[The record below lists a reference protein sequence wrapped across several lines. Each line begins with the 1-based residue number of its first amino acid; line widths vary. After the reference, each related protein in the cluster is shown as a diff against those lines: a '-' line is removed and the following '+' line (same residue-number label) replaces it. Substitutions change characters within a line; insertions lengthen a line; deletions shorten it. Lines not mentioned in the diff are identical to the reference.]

1 MADKKTILIL
11 GGDGYLGWS
20 LSLAFAARTDNRVVI
35 IDNFSKRKWEKKV
48 HAKSLVKI
56 NSIGQRI
63 KDYARIFKKNNLAF
77 VNIDLKNYKKVLA
90 LIKKYRP
97 TTIIN
102 DAQQPSAPFSMIS
115 PQQAMETIE
124 DNTKTN
130 LNVLWAMAA
139 TDKNIKYIKL
149 GSVGSY
155 LGIEADF
162 IPKHKVDLEFKTRQ
176 KIGQVLNSWLP
187 MQATDFYHQSKIFS
201 FLISDLCCKLW
212 GLKVITVQ
220 QSTIFGATIPE
231 NQEISHHALSTRF
244 NYDQVFGTVLNRFVC
259 QAAIIYPI
267 SVYGDGTQKTGLIS
281 LNNAVDNFMRLAEVD
296 VVGGEH
302 LVEHNYTHKFSVAEI
317 ANILTQIKSGV
328 IKNIANPRAE
338 TKSILNKE
346 FEFSDLIDVELK
358 SRVSFMKD
366 LNDLLNFA
374 THYKNNI
381 NKKIINPTISWKK

>member
-1 MADKKTILIL
+1 MANKKTILIL

-20 LSLAFAARTDNRVVI
+20 LSLAFAARSDDQIVI
-35 IDNFSKRKWEKKV
+35 VDNFSKRKWEKSV
-48 HAKSLVKI
+48 HAQSLVKI
-56 NSIGQRI
+56 KRIDKRI
-63 KDYARIFKKNNLAF
+63 KEYERLYRKNNLSF
-77 VNIDLKNYKKVLA
+77 VKIDLKKYKKVLA

-97 TTIIN
+97 DTIIN
-102 DAQQPSAPFSMIS
+102 AAQQPSAPFSMIS
-115 PQQAMETIE
+115 PNHAMETIE

-130 LNVLWAMAA
+130 LNVLWAVA
-139 TDKNIKYIKL
+139 TIDKNIKYIKL

-162 IPKHKVDLEFKTRQ
+162 IPKNKVDLEFKTKQ

-212 GLKVITVQ
+212 GLKVVTVQ

-231 NQEISHHALSTRF
+231 NQDLAHHSLSTRF

-259 QAAIIYPI
+259 QAAIGHLIT
-267 SVYGDGTQKTGLIS
+267 VYGDGTQTTGLIS
-281 LNNAVDNFMRLAEVD
+281 LSNAVDNFMRLAELD
-296 VVGGEH
+296 LKNGEH
-302 LVEHNYTHKFSVAEI
+302 LVEHNYTHKFFVNEI

-328 IKNIANPRAE
+328 ITNIANPRAE
-338 TKSILNKE
+338 TKSVLNKE
-346 FEFSDLIDVELK
+346 FEFSELIDDNLK
-358 SRVSFMKD
+358 SRVGFMKD

-381 NKKIINPTISWKK
+381 NGRIISPTINWKK